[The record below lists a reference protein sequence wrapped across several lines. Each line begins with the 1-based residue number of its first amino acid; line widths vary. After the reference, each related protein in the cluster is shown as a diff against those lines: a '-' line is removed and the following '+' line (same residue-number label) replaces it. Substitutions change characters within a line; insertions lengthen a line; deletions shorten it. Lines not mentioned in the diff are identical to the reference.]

1 MKFYVGT
8 TCADRGEANVEYGPP
23 GTIAVV
29 DVPDDARV
37 IGMYDADGRLYVEW
51 VAEV

>member
-1 MKFYVGT
+1 MKLYVGT
-8 TCADRGEANVEYGPP
+8 TRADRQEANVEYGPP

-37 IGMYDADGRLYVEW
+37 IGTYETGGRLYVEW